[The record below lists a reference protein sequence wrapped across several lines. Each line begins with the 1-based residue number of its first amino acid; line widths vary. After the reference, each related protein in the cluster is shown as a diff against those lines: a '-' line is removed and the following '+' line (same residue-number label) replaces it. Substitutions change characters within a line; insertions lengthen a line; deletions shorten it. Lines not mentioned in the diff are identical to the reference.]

1 MKNNEIRDLIV
12 KFRNLSEEGQKE
24 FIKELMINGYLPNF
38 VDYKVDKFVPSV
50 GTKSIYESAK
60 NSYKERLEEKIDKT
74 INKTLGQLRSSDEEL
89 KYRLFDRFLE
99 CYDKVVQEERVNICN
114 EVHDFSG
121 WVEKDG
127 ERPIFDKYGN
137 IDTFAYGKWFER
149 QCYYCGTIQ
158 KAWDV
163 EQKKMLEEQQ
173 KTLKLKNKNKRKNN
187 I

>member
-1 MKNNEIRDLIV
+1 MKNSEIRDLIV
-12 KFRNLSEEGQKE
+12 KFKNLSEEEQNT
-24 FIKELMINGYLPNF
+24 FIKELIINGYLSNY
-38 VDYKVDKFVPSV
+38 VDNKTNKFVPPV
-50 GTKSIYESAK
+50 GNKNVHDSAK

-74 INKTLGQLRSSDEEL
+74 LNQTLEQLRSPDEVL

-99 CYDKVVQEERVNICN
+99 NYDKVVQEERVNICN
-114 EVHDFSG
+114 EVHDFSR
-121 WVEKDG
+121 WIEKDG

-163 EQKKMLEEQQ
+163 EQKKSLEENQ
-173 KTLKLKNKNKRKNN
+173 KTLKLKNKNK
-187 I
+187 